1 MMKMWLD
8 RALSEDFSDI
18 LIVSEE
24 TPTLGCQTYLFC
36 FWTWT
41 FEFAFAFGFFEN
53 LLNLLL
59 LLAPQTYISKANSP
73 PQYIRT
79 EIKKLAVGYR
89 DYFF

>member
-1 MMKMWLD
+1 MIKMWLD
-8 RALSEDFSDI
+8 RALSEDFTDI

-59 LLAPQTYISKANSP
+59 LLAPQTYISKAKKIKNSNLLCLESFK
-73 PQYIRT
+73 T
-79 EIKKLAVGYR
+79 HFNSVT
-89 DYFF
+89 